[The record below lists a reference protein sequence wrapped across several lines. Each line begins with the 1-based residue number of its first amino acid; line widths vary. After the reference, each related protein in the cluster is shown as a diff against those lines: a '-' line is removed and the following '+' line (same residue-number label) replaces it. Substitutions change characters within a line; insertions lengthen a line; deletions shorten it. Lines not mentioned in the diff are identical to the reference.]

1 MHSNGSLVIHW
12 DLEDYMVFLLQA
24 AAPKD
29 RAAVKILTRT
39 LLGPRLGSETQV
51 EKRIL
56 LIEAHPGTNQVG
68 TR

>member
-1 MHSNGSLVIHW
+1 
-12 DLEDYMVFLLQA
+12 MVFLLQA